1 MTIIIAGSGPSAVS
15 AAFCLL
21 RKGLSVTMLDVG
33 YRLEPERQQLVS
45 RLAAANP
52 QEWDGDSLEML
63 RKATSPNVKGLPK
76 KLVYGSEYA
85 YRAPG
90 ELVQFE
96 ERGVELLVSH
106 ALGGLSNAWGANV
119 LPFHDLDIT
128 DWPVRVADLAPYYRA
143 VFSFVDLSAMEDRLS
158 SRFPLYA
165 DSPRALRPSRQAQQL
180 LDHLESHREGLT
192 RLGFEYG
199 YSRLAVR
206 SFPKNGDAGCV
217 YCGLCLYGC
226 PYSLIYSS
234 AHSLPELESFPGF
247 QYVPGHYVERVEEK
261 HGRVTVHARRT
272 DTGSREQLTAERVF
286 LGCGAVSTTK
296 IVLESLYKPG
306 REAILHD
313 SQYFLIPLMRV
324 RGTPGVA
331 RESLHTL
338 SQVCLELNDPAVSQR
353 SVHMLIYT
361 YNDLYR
367 RALIK
372 LLGALSLPMRPVIDQ
387 MLSRLMVL
395 QGYLHSDESPALA
408 MRVERSPDSGPAR
421 VILEARVNPR
431 TRPTIRRVKQ
441 RLRAA
446 AGALG
451 GLQVPFVTH
460 VGAPGKSYHV
470 GGSLPMRAQPKE
482 LECDV
487 LGRPHGLDCVH
498 VIDAS
503 GFTSVP
509 ATNVTLTAMANAHRI
524 ADQGLDS

>member
-1 MTIIIAGSGPSAVS
+1 MTIAIVGSGPSAVS

-33 YRLEPERQQLVS
+33 YRLEPQRQQLVS
-45 RLAAANP
+45 RLAAATP

-63 RKATSPNVKGLPK
+63 RKATSPDVKGLPK
-76 KLVYGSEYA
+76 KLVYGSDYA

-90 ELVQFE
+90 ELVQIE
-96 ERGVELLVSH
+96 ERGVDLLVSH

-158 SRFPLYA
+158 SRFPLYT
-165 DSPRALRPSRQAQQL
+165 DSPRALRPSRQAQQI
-180 LDHLESHREGLT
+180 LDDLESHREALT

-234 AHSLPELESFPGF
+234 AHSLPEMESFPGF
-247 QYVPGHYVERVEEK
+247 RYVPGHYVERVEQK
-261 HGRVTVHARRT
+261 QGRVTIHARRT
-272 DTGSREQLTAERVF
+272 DTGSREQINAERVF

-296 IVLESLYKPG
+296 IVLESLYEPG

-313 SQYFLIPLMRV
+313 SQYFLIPMMRL

-331 RESLHTL
+331 QESLHTL

-361 YNDLYR
+361 YNDLYW
-367 RALIK
+367 RALNK
-372 LLGALSLPMRPVIDQ
+372 LLGPLFLPMKPVVDQ
-387 MLSRLMVL
+387 MLSRSDRLAGIPPFGRVARAGHAGREIARFRAG
-395 QGYLHSDESPALA
+395 QGDSRSGRQSSNPSHDSPGEAAAAQGSGGPERPGSPL
-408 MRVERSPDSGPAR
+408 RYSCRSPRQELPRGGKPADARPAEGTGMRCAGPPSRSGPR
-421 VILEARVNPR
+421 PR
-431 TRPTIRRVKQ
+431 DRCFLLHIGSGDQRDADCDGQCSPHRRS
-441 RLRAA
+441 R
-446 AGALG
+446 
-451 GLQVPFVTH
+451 T
-460 VGAPGKSYHV
+460 
-470 GGSLPMRAQPKE
+470 
-482 LECDV
+482 
-487 LGRPHGLDCVH
+487 
-498 VIDAS
+498 
-503 GFTSVP
+503 
-509 ATNVTLTAMANAHRI
+509 
-524 ADQGLDS
+524 